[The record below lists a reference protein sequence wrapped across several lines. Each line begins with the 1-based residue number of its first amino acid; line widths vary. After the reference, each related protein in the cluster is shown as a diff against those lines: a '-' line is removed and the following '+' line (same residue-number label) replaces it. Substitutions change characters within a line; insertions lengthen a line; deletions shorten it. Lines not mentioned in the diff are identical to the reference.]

1 VLIKQVK
8 SADTLTLR
16 QQILLPNSD
25 INACIFEGD
34 DDKST
39 VHFAAIKAGAIV
51 GILSIFQR
59 SNSSISNKKGFQL
72 RAMAVVAEE
81 RGKGLGLQLLSA
93 AEKHAAN
100 NNADYIWA
108 NAKSDAAGFY
118 RKANYQIDSE
128 VFEIAPVGPH
138 QKVIKHSNKSAG

>member
-1 VLIKQVK
+1 VLIKQIK

-25 INACIFEGD
+25 IKTCIFEGD

-39 VHFAAIKAGAIV
+39 VHFAAIKAGTIV

-59 SNSSISNKKGFQL
+59 SDPSISNKKGFQL
-72 RAMAVVAEE
+72 RAMAVAAEE

-93 AEKHAAN
+93 AEKHAVN

-108 NAKSDAAGFY
+108 NAKSDAVEFY
-118 RKANYQIDSE
+118 RKAGYQIDTK
-128 VFEIAPVGPH
+128 VFDIAPVGPH
-138 QKVIKHSNKSAG
+138 QKIIKYFNKPAK